1 MIRLLLKI
9 FIAYWV
15 AAGIVI
21 AISDYEPHRQIH
33 NPELTDA
40 LDSAL
45 AMNGRSIANAY
56 ESGHCE
62 DFQKV
67 HTTLHDG
74 LYLATPQGDMV
85 CGGLGISDVSK
96 LIASTVQHNK
106 RTTANYEW
114 FQLIATPITS
124 PSGMKYVLVMK
135 NSYSSALQVYGML
148 PGYTTVAISCVVTFF
163 LGVLL
168 ALPIRRLRKAAE
180 RIAMGGLDARVKW
193 LWKPVGGSEFTGGDD
208 IGRLI
213 RDFNIMAERLES
225 LAKAQRLLLRD
236 VSHELRSPLTRLGV
250 ALGLARAEAPAEMR
264 EHLNR
269 IDTEAARLNSL
280 IGQILSLSQMD
291 VLHNTDLSR
300 VLSLSELVVDLLPD
314 VQYEA
319 MQSNCSIISQV
330 IENCYVRGN
339 AELLSAAVENIVR
352 NSIKYAPGS
361 GEIYVETA
369 SEERFG
375 ERFSTIRVTDN
386 GPGIPDHE
394 VGLVLEPFYRA
405 DRLRHWQQ
413 EGSGIGLAIADRAA
427 RLHRGMVGVRNK
439 PDGGLIVEISLPAVV
454 LSQSEVEAHITKK
467 PA

>member
-1 MIRLLLKI
+1 
-9 FIAYWV
+9 
-15 AAGIVI
+15 
-21 AISDYEPHRQIH
+21 
-33 NPELTDA
+33 
-40 LDSAL
+40 
-45 AMNGRSIANAY
+45 
-56 ESGHCE
+56 
-62 DFQKV
+62 
-67 HTTLHDG
+67 
-74 LYLATPQGDMV
+74 
-85 CGGLGISDVSK
+85 
-96 LIASTVQHNK
+96 
-106 RTTANYEW
+106 
-114 FQLIATPITS
+114 
-124 PSGMKYVLVMK
+124 
-135 NSYSSALQVYGML
+135 ML

-180 RIAMGGLDARVKW
+180 RIAMGGLDARVAW
-193 LWKPVGGSEFTGGDD
+193 PWKPVGGSEFTGGDD

-250 ALGLARAEAPAEMR
+250 ALGMARAEAPAEMR

-269 IDTEAARLNSL
+269 IDTEAGRLNSL

-291 VLHNTDLSR
+291 ALHNTNQTR
-300 VLSLSELVVDLLPD
+300 VFSLSELVVDLLPD

-319 MQSNCSIISQV
+319 MQSNCSISTKV
-330 IENCYVRGN
+330 VEDCYVRGN
-339 AELLSAAVENIVR
+339 ADLLSAAVENIVR

-369 SEERFG
+369 SEERSG

-427 RLHRGMVGVRNK
+427 RLHRGMIGVRNK
-439 PDGGLIVEISLPAVV
+439 PDGGLIVEISLPAV
-454 LSQSEVEAHITKK
+454 LSQGEIEAQEAKEH
-467 PA
+467 A

>member
-9 FIAYWV
+9 FLAYWV

-21 AISDYEPHRQIH
+21 AISDYEPHRHIH

-45 AMNGRSIANAY
+45 AMNGRSISSAY
-56 ESGHCE
+56 ESGDCE
-62 DFQKV
+62 DFQRI
-67 HTTLHDG
+67 HTSSHDG
-74 LYLATPQGDMV
+74 LYLANFQGNML
-85 CGGLGISDVSK
+85 CGNPGIPGVPK
-96 LIASTVQHNK
+96 LVASTVQHNK

-124 PSGMKYVLVMK
+124 PSGAKYILLMK

-180 RIAMGGLDARVKW
+180 RIATGGLDARVKW
-193 LWKPVGGSEFTGGDD
+193 PWKPVGGSEFTGGDD

-250 ALGLARAEAPAEMR
+250 ALGLARAEAPGEMC

-280 IGQILSLSQMD
+280 IGQILSLSC
-291 VLHNTDLSR
+291 TTPISR
-300 VLSLSELVVDLLPD
+300 
-314 VQYEA
+314 
-319 MQSNCSIISQV
+319 
-330 IENCYVRGN
+330 
-339 AELLSAAVENIVR
+339 
-352 NSIKYAPGS
+352 
-361 GEIYVETA
+361 A
-369 SEERFG
+369 SSR
-375 ERFSTIRVTDN
+375 
-386 GPGIPDHE
+386 
-394 VGLVLEPFYRA
+394 
-405 DRLRHWQQ
+405 
-413 EGSGIGLAIADRAA
+413 
-427 RLHRGMVGVRNK
+427 
-439 PDGGLIVEISLPAVV
+439 
-454 LSQSEVEAHITKK
+454 
-467 PA
+467 

>member
-9 FIAYWV
+9 FLAYWV

-21 AISDYEPHRQIH
+21 AISDYEPHRHIH

-45 AMNGRSIANAY
+45 AMDGRSMVDAY
-56 ESGHCE
+56 EGGRCAAFE
-62 DFQKV
+62 KL
-67 HTTLHDG
+67 HTTAKDG
-74 LYLATPQGDMV
+74 LFLATPQGSLV
-85 CGGLGISDVSK
+85 CGNPGISDVPR
-96 LIASTVQHNK
+96 LIASTVEHKK

-114 FQLIATPITS
+114 FQLIATPISS
-124 PSGMKYVLVMK
+124 PSGVKYVLLLK
-135 NSYSSALQVYGML
+135 NSYSSALQIGGML

-180 RIAMGGLDARVKW
+180 RIAMGGLEARVKW
-193 LWKPVGGSEFTGGDD
+193 PWKPIGGSEFTGSDD

-250 ALGLARAEAPAEMR
+250 ALGLARAEAPADMR
-264 EHLNR
+264 EHLKR

-280 IGQILSLSQMD
+280 IGQILSLSQVDALQD
-291 VLHNTDLSR
+291 VDLSR
-300 VLSLSELVVDLLPD
+300 VISLSELVVDLLPD

-319 MQSNCSIISQV
+319 MQSNCSISATV
-330 IENCYVRGN
+330 SADCYVCGDVD
-339 AELLSAAVENIVR
+339 LLSAAVENIVR

-361 GEIYVETA
+361 GEIHVETTN
-369 SEERFG
+369 EERSG
-375 ERFSTIRVTDN
+375 ERFSTIRVSDN

-405 DRLRHWQQ
+405 DRTRHWQQ
-413 EGSGIGLAIADRAA
+413 EGSGIGLAIADRTA
-427 RLHRGMVGVRNK
+427 RLHRGAIGVRNR
-439 PDGGLIVEISLPAVV
+439 PNGGLIVEISLP
-454 LSQSEVEAHITKK
+454 SVEPEPGEAEHH
-467 PA
+467 